1 MKISYE
7 NVASIRNATVD
18 FEPGKLIC
26 IVGETN
32 QGKSAL
38 EYTFVDAFTDS
49 SKLKRWINNDALK
62 EDPKAVAKISFV
74 DDNGD
79 WYQAEAGTGHTNY
92 RVNKIKYEKP
102 GRKSIFDL
110 IKGQIPGLLYDP
122 DDTRLIMNVQD
133 EDSGLFPIDR
143 PDTQIFK
150 TYERLLSLSCTE
162 DILRTIKLD
171 TDELD
176 FKISNM
182 SSASQKS
189 KEQIVKI
196 EDALKTLDETKI
208 NELLSNLEANQ
219 VTIDRILKCY
229 AQTYKD
235 SMYVEACSKLDLAR
249 YQNTIDIDKIKQSFT
264 TMSKAIQFS
273 KYEALIKSIEQL
285 QSNTIDLQQV
295 QQKAQSLSVATML
308 INQLNDIDKE
318 RKEDEKKLKDIE
330 EQLSKIDVCPYCHR
344 PLEK

>member
-7 NVASIRNATVD
+7 NVASIRKATVD
-18 FEPGKLIC
+18 FDPGKLIC

-122 DDTRLIMNVQD
+122 EDTRLIMNIQG

-189 KEQIVKI
+189 KEQIIKI
-196 EDALKTLDETKI
+196 DDALKALDEAKI
-208 NELLSNLEANQ
+208 NELQLKLEANQ
-219 VTIDRILKCY
+219 RAIDRVSKCY

-235 SMYVEACSKLDLAR
+235 SIYVEACAKIDLER
-249 YQNTIDIDKIKQSFT
+249 YQNTIDIEKIKQSFT
-264 TMSKAIQFS
+264 TMSKAIQLS

-308 INQLNDIDKE
+308 INQLNNIDKE

-330 EQLSKIDVCPYCHR
+330 EQLSKIDICPYCHR